1 MSLLKDIEPIKT
13 KDYLRTKFQEYYQE
27 AEITLPPRFTSR
39 EWGFLDWNGR
49 GMRRHVKFNSI
60 NEVSKYL
67 QKNSPAHCYHSVAY
81 YDDPGKMS
89 MVEKD
94 WKGADL
100 IFDLDADHLPEM
112 QDVIGGKITFA
123 QLMEYIK
130 EQTSR
135 LVNDV
140 LLGNFGL
147 NENELMIV
155 FSGGRGYHVHVR
167 NPEVLTLP
175 SGARREIADY
185 LTGKGLDLNKILI
198 DAGYTKE
205 YPIRGKGLERKNI
218 PFSKLPKDDS
228 KGWQGIISKFINEK
242 LDKLRDTEKEEMKKE
257 IKDIG
262 IPKDVLNLKNNNEE
276 AFNNIPE
283 FAKKNFVKFAL
294 KETAIHPDEPVT
306 GDIHRL
312 IRLPGSLHG
321 KTGLV
326 VKTLSRKELD
336 TFDPYEIP
344 IAFGEKP
351 VKVRNVAGR
360 PVTMGNKHKL
370 NIDEIKELPEFV
382 AIYFM
387 AMKFATLCLET

>member
-13 KDYLRTKFQEYYQE
+13 VDYLKDRFQNYYKD
-27 AEITLPPRFTSR
+27 AVITLPPRFTSR

-49 GMRRHVKFNSI
+49 GMRRHVKFTST
-60 NEVSKYL
+60 NEVKNYL
-67 QKNSPAHCYHSVAY
+67 RKNNPAHCYHSVAY

-112 QDVIGGKITFA
+112 QEVIGGKITFA

-140 LLGNFGL
+140 LIGNFGL
-147 NENELMIV
+147 SEKDLMIV

-167 NPEVLTLP
+167 TPDVLTLP

-205 YPIRGKGLERKNI
+205 YPIRGRGLERKNI
-218 PFSKLPKDDS
+218 PFSKLPKNDS
-228 KGWQGIISKFINEK
+228 KGWQGIISKFINYK
-242 LDKLRDTEKEEMKKE
+242 LDNLRDIEKEERDTEIKK
-257 IKDIG
+257 IG
-262 IPKDVLNLKNNNEE
+262 IPKDGLNLKMKNED
-276 AFNNIPE
+276 AFNKLPE
-283 FAKKNFVKFAL
+283 FSKKKFVRFAL

-321 KTGLV
+321 KTGLI
-326 VKTLSRKELD
+326 VKTLNRKELD
-336 TFDPYEIP
+336 KFDPYEIP
-344 IAFGEKP
+344 IAFSNNP
-351 VKVRNVAGR
+351 VKIRNVVGR
-360 PVTMGNKHKL
+360 PITMGNNYKVGK
-370 NIDEIKELPEFV
+370 DEVIELPEFV